1 MQAELF
7 SKTTQGI
14 DLHCHT
20 TFSDGSLS
28 PEELILLA
36 EEYEIS
42 TLAISDHD
50 SVAVHEYIN
59 QSDIKTKINL
69 IPAIELS
76 CRWHHDKQRLA
87 KGEGMTLHIV
97 GLNIDIENLALK
109 KHIHLTQTA
118 RNERNEKI
126 IQRML
131 KKGWHDVVALVE
143 NEHSLTR
150 THFAKAMLKTEKVTN
165 YAQAFRKYLGQGKPL
180 STRTN
185 WQDLQTT
192 ITAIHAAGGAAVL
205 AHPLHYKLTR
215 KKLLQLCTEFKMHG
229 GDAIEVVSGNTLKTD
244 IDNLTG
250 IALRNDLKASV
261 GSDFHGPERY
271 KARLG
276 VEQDIAKT
284 LTPVWQE
291 WT

>member
-1 MQAELF
+1 
-7 SKTTQGI
+7 
-14 DLHCHT
+14 
-20 TFSDGSLS
+20 
-28 PEELILLA
+28 
-36 EEYEIS
+36 
-42 TLAISDHD
+42 
-50 SVAVHEYIN
+50 
-59 QSDIKTKINL
+59 
-69 IPAIELS
+69 
-76 CRWHHDKQRLA
+76 
-87 KGEGMTLHIV
+87 MTLHIV

-192 ITAIHAAGGAAVL
+192 ITAIHA
-205 AHPLHYKLTR
+205 KLFR
-215 KKLLQLCTEFKMHG
+215 
-229 GDAIEVVSGNTLKTD
+229 V
-244 IDNLTG
+244 
-250 IALRNDLKASV
+250 
-261 GSDFHGPERY
+261 
-271 KARLG
+271 
-276 VEQDIAKT
+276 
-284 LTPVWQE
+284 TP
-291 WT
+291 